1 MVTANRQQQT
11 PPVQGTE
18 AGQPQPASLPP
29 RPLSRPD
36 PLRPQSGPQS
46 RRAQPPQAW
55 PGQNLA
61 HRCRRPRRQWLVQI
75 WPVVVTA
82 VLGRQSRLPLAV
94 DSQFSP
100 HRHPQW
106 LTGRGQLA
114 VTAVI
119 VKLIQPLATVSLH
132 PETASRQ
139 WPSRRW
145 ADR

>member
-1 MVTANRQQQT
+1 M
-11 PPVQGTE
+11 
-18 AGQPQPASLPP
+18 
-29 RPLSRPD
+29 
-36 PLRPQSGPQS
+36 
-46 RRAQPPQAW
+46 
-55 PGQNLA
+55 
-61 HRCRRPRRQWLVQI
+61 QI

-82 VLGRQSRLPLAV
+82 VLGKQPCPQQTAVRQA
-94 DSQFSP
+94 DNNN
-100 HRHPQW
+100 HRRRQW

-119 VKLIQPLATVSLH
+119 VKLIQPPPTVSLH